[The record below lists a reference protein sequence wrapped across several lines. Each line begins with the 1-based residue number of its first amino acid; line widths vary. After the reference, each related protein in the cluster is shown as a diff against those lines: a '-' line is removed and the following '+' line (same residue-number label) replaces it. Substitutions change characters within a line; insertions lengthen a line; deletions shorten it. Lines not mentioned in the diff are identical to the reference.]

1 MYVSYQDF
9 YNRVMLPLVLCVA
22 TINYW
27 NHMEASV
34 EVEFI
39 ISNMFLI
46 VHHTRQCLYSR
57 SQF

>member
-34 EVEFI
+34 SKSILV
-39 ISNMFLI
+39 L
-46 VHHTRQCLYSR
+46 
-57 SQF
+57 